1 MNCEN
6 KKTRAD
12 ASEEKHLS
20 GPFFAGK
27 GEREIAEE
35 KEGWIKKQHSFLSLF
50 YGSEAAE
57 SRWGALRWRENP
69 GEFRQETGKRRGG
82 ILSVPPCQTGENR
95 I

>member
-35 KEGWIKKQHSFLSLF
+35 KEGWMKK
-50 YGSEAAE
+50 AAFVLI
-57 SRWGALRWRENP
+57 SILR
-69 GEFRQETGKRRGG
+69 QRGG
-82 ILSVPPCQTGENR
+82 
-95 I
+95 